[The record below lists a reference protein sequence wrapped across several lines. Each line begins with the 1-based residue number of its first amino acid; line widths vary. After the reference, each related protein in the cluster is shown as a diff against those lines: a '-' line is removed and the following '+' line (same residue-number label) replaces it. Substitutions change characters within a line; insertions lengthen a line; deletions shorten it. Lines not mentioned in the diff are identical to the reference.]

1 MLSCVFNIS
10 RHTNDISILIDYFWI
25 ELVDIKILKESAK
38 KEVES
43 QRKRLIEI
51 AKWMYENPEL
61 GSEEFK
67 VYALLTEE
75 LEKQGAKVERQLLGI
90 PTAFCASFKGKKK
103 RPRVA
108 VLAEYDALPGVGH
121 GCGHNLIAASAI
133 GSGIAAAKA
142 AKDLPGEIIV
152 VGTPAEEGR
161 GPSAGSKVIMANKG
175 FWDDVDA
182 ALMLHPSTRWGV
194 GGKALGIW
202 QLKMEFK
209 GQTSH
214 AAASPEKGVNALNAA
229 TLAYM
234 ASHMLRQESR
244 RDANL
249 VIHGIITE
257 GGLASNIIPDRA
269 VCEFGVRSSDEKYLV
284 TMVDKVEKCAEGAAI
299 ATGARVTVTKNKLY
313 SSVKPNIPLIK
324 VLWQNYI
331 DQGVKVDDWQETQGG
346 MPMASTDFG
355 DVSRRCPSTGS
366 YISIGPEGTP
376 GHSRQLADCSITK
389 EGLDAMIIGTKALA
403 MTLVELLAKPE
414 LLKEAREYFNSH

>member
-1 MLSCVFNIS
+1 LNRV
-10 RHTNDISILIDYFWI
+10 NDISPPVDFYWI
-25 ELVDIKILKESAK
+25 ELVDVKILKESAK
-38 KEVES
+38 KEVDA
-43 QRKRLIEI
+43 QKKRLVEI

-61 GSEEFK
+61 GSEEYK
-67 VYALLTEE
+67 AYAMLTEE
-75 LEKQGAKVERQLLGI
+75 LERQGAKVERQLLGM
-90 PTAFCASFKGKKK
+90 PTAFCASFKGKKG
-103 RPRVA
+103 PRVA

-133 GSGIAAAKA
+133 GSGIAAARA
-142 AKDLPGEIIV
+142 AKDLPGEILV

-161 GPSAGSKVIMANKG
+161 GPSAGSKVVMADKG

-182 ALMLHPSTRWGV
+182 AIMLHPATRWGV

-234 ASHMLRQESR
+234 ATHMLRQEAR

-299 ATGARVTVTKNKLY
+299 ATGAQVTVKKAKLY
-313 SSVKPNIPLIK
+313 SSMKPNIPLIK
-324 VLWQNYI
+324 VLWQNYA
-331 DQGVKVDDWQETQGG
+331 DQGVDVDDWQETQAGI
-346 MPMASTDFG
+346 PMASTDFG
-355 DVSRRCPSTGS
+355 DVSQRCPATGS
-366 YISIGPEGTP
+366 YIGIGPDDTP
-376 GHSRQLADCSITK
+376 GHSRQLADCSVTK
-389 EGLDAMIIGTKALA
+389 EGLEAMMIGAKALA
-403 MTLVELLAKPE
+403 MTLVEFLAKPE
-414 LLKEAREYFNSH
+414 ILKDAKEYFNSH

>member
-1 MLSCVFNIS
+1 
-10 RHTNDISILIDYFWI
+10 
-25 ELVDIKILKESAK
+25 LVDVKVLKESAK

-43 QRKRLIEI
+43 QRKRLVEI

-67 VYALLTEE
+67 AYALLTEE
-75 LEKQGAKVERQLLGI
+75 LEKQGAKVDRKLFGM
-90 PTAFCASFKGKKK
+90 PTAFSASWKGKTKGPK
-103 RPRVA
+103 VA

-133 GSGIAAAKA
+133 GSGVAAARA
-142 AKDLPGEIIV
+142 AKDLPGEILV

-182 ALMLHPSTRWGV
+182 TIMLHPATHYGV

-214 AAASPEKGVNALNAA
+214 AAASPEKGINALNAA

-234 ASHMLRQESR
+234 ATHMLRQEAR

-257 GGLASNIIPDRA
+257 GGLANNIIPDRA
-269 VCEFGVRSSDEKYLV
+269 ICQFGVRSSDEKYLE
-284 TMVDKVEKCAEGAAI
+284 TMVDKVARCAEGAAI
-299 ATGARVTVTKNKLY
+299 STGAQVTVTKAKLY
-313 SSVKPNIPLIK
+313 SSMKPNIPLVK
-324 VLWQNYI
+324 VLYQNYV
-331 DQGVKVDDWQETQGG
+331 DQGVKVDDWQETQAGI
-346 MPMASTDFG
+346 PMASTDFG
-355 DVSRRCPSTGS
+355 DVSQRCPSTGS
-366 YISIGPEGTP
+366 YIGIGPENIP
-376 GHSRQLADCSITK
+376 GHSKQLADCTMTK
-389 EGLDAMIIGTKALA
+389 EGLEAMIVGTKALA
-403 MTLVELLAKPE
+403 MTLVELLAKPKV
-414 LLKEAREYFNSH
+414 LKEAKEYFKTH